1 MKDFDEYCECAR
13 DNFCNFVQ
21 NSDKYTPEESSYL
34 VENSLGKGVS
44 KIFRVGYILIVWSFV
59 AVWIDN
65 ILIPGAAGYTF
76 IQREISWATAIP
88 IIFLVT
94 NATLKA
100 IFIKWRL
107 KNQISIGGAYLASV
121 PYIGFA
127 FLLKSQFKTDKL
139 LYIAA
144 KDYFLYQRVVIKNS
158 VKSFFG
164 FNKQTGVS

>member
-1 MKDFDEYCECAR
+1 MKDFDEHCECAR
-13 DNFCNFVQ
+13 DRFCNFVQ
-21 NSDKYTPEESSYL
+21 NSDKYTTEESSYL
-34 VENSLGKGVS
+34 VEHSLGRGVS

-76 IQREISWATAIP
+76 LKGEISWATATP
-88 IIFLVT
+88 IIFLLV

-107 KNQISIGGAYLASV
+107 KDQISIGGAYLASV

-144 KDYFLYQRVVIKNS
+144 KDYFLYQKELIKKS
-158 VKSFFG
+158 VYEFLGIK
-164 FNKQTGVS
+164 KKAI